1 MPTAPDR
8 SRLISIVQ
16 SRQNARVRELRAAF
30 TRSGRE
36 ESEVIAIEGE
46 HLLSEALR
54 TGLRLHTVFIRS
66 DPDTRTEPDR
76 RNLRVLER
84 LPLPAPVPIVSL
96 NPAVFA
102 SAVET
107 ESPQGIAALVEP
119 PHFSLADALAAPN
132 PLIVV
137 AAALQDPGNFGTLI
151 RSAEAFG
158 ASGVIALP
166 GTVDV
171 WNSKALRASA
181 GSAFRVPVIAEK
193 SATAFAALAEH
204 RIPLLAAVPGAVPAS
219 ADSDATGPD
228 STDPDSTGSDSTDH
242 DATGPA
248 AIPCTEADLTGPIAI
263 LIGNEGAG
271 LSSELLERADQ
282 RIAIPTPGPVESLNA
297 AVAASI
303 LLYEAARQRYRKL

>member
-1 MPTAPDR
+1 MPTASDR

-30 TRSGRE
+30 ARSPRDIP
-36 ESEVIAIEGE
+36 EVIGLEGE
-46 HLLSEALR
+46 HLLAEALR
-54 TGLRLHTVFIRS
+54 SGLRLRTVFLRA
-66 DPDTRTEPDR
+66 DPDR
-76 RNLRVLER
+76 RDSSLRMLER
-84 LPLPAPVPIVSL
+84 LALPAPVPIVSL

-119 PHFSLADALAAPN
+119 PRFSLAEALGELDTPAVRPQRAAPLV
-132 PLIVV
+132 LI
-137 AAALQDPGNFGTLI
+137 AAALQDPGNFGSLI

-171 WNSKALRASA
+171 WNGKALRASA
-181 GSAFRVPVIAEK
+181 GSAFRVPVVQEK
-193 SATAFAALAEH
+193 PGPAFSVLAE
-204 RIPLLAAVPGAVPAS
+204 RSIPVVAAVPARTTGH
-219 ADSDATGPD
+219 ADGE
-228 STDPDSTGSDSTDH
+228 
-242 DATGPA
+242 
-248 AIPCTEADLTGPIAI
+248 AIPCSRYDLTGPLAI

-271 LSSELLERADQ
+271 LSEELFERAAA
-282 RIAIPTPGPVESLNA
+282 RVSIPMPGPVESLNA

-303 LLYEAARQRYRKL
+303 LLYEASRQRNPA

>member
-30 TRSGRE
+30 SRSGRE
-36 ESEVIAIEGE
+36 ATEVIAIEGE

-54 TGLRLHTVFIRS
+54 SGLRLHTVFIRS

-119 PHFSLADALAAPN
+119 PHFSLADVLAGPN

-158 ASGVIALP
+158 AGGVIALP

-181 GSAFRVPVIAEK
+181 GSAFRVPVVAEK
-193 SATAFAALAEH
+193 SAAAFAALAEH
-204 RIPLLAAVPGAVPAS
+204 HIPLLAAVPAS
-219 ADSDATGPD
+219 ARSEFAGPD
-228 STDPDSTGSDSTDH
+228 TADH
-242 DATGPA
+242 DA
-248 AIPCTEADLTGPIAI
+248 IPCFQADLTGPIAI

-271 LSSELLERADQ
+271 LSSELLERADR

-303 LLYEAARQRYRKL
+303 LLYEAARQRSAKNS